1 MTVTNQ
7 HELTGITR
15 ISEIVA
21 IVLREMKAH
30 ARTGMTTA
38 QLDAFGGRLLQSFN
52 ARSAPKHAY
61 GFPGF
66 TCISLNHEIAH
77 GIPSEKRVIKDGD
90 LINIDVSAEL
100 NGFWADNGTSF
111 VIGRDLQGLQ
121 ALVDCSRSIM
131 MSAINSIRPGMRVS
145 ELGRHIEKMAQHSG
159 FRVIKNLAGHGV
171 GRALHEE
178 PHYILNCEDKKNTA
192 RFKKNSVVAIETF
205 ISTKS
210 TQAEQLDDGWT
221 LVGNHGG
228 HVAQH
233 EHTILIS
240 ENRPQILTAAN
251 NIC

>member
-30 ARTGMTTA
+30 ARAGMTTA

-52 ARSAPKHAY
+52 ARSAPKHVY

-121 ALVDCSRSIM
+121 ALVDCSRNIM
-131 MSAINSIRPGMRVS
+131 MSAISSIRPGMRVS